1 MIDHYILYKNIP
13 TLDLHG
19 HDRYSAVIYA
29 DEFIKDNVKLKN
41 RLVKII
47 HGKGSGV
54 LKNEVHKFLKKN
66 KLVKDYRLDLYNIG
80 TTIVELNL

>member
-19 HDRYSAVIYA
+19 HDRYSAVIYT

-41 RLVKII
+41 KLIKIV
-47 HGKGSGV
+47 HGKGTGI
-54 LKNEVHKFLKKN
+54 LKNEIHKFLKKN
-66 KLVKDYRLDLYNIG
+66 KLVKDYKLDLFNTG
-80 TTIVELNL
+80 TTIIELK